1 MNEMTRN
8 IDVVTGEIIVLQENA
23 KRIFFQTAIE
33 IGRRLEEAKTMVAQG
48 EWTNYLTNVLKF
60 KPSTAQN
67 YMKIAR
73 ELGDG
78 QIGFD
83 GTSKDEVFGELSYS
97 QLLPLLGLPE
107 DERKELAAQN
117 DLAEMST
124 RQIEQLT
131 RDYKAAKAAQET
143 AQRKSDELQD
153 ELDKLQKQED
163 KKASAEENERAARVA
178 AEAKARDL
186 EGRVT
191 ALLEQLKEQPIEA
204 TASIVPDEETI
215 ERERERVREEL
226 RAQIA
231 DAETRAR
238 EAAEKLEQAKNPVA
252 AQVNFLFVEISG
264 LCQRMSESYG
274 TLENT
279 QEETAGKFGEA
290 IKRFFEGQAVRYGG

>member
-1 MNEMTRN
+1 MQEMTRN
-8 IDVVTGEIIVLQENA
+8 IEVVTGEIIVLQENA

-78 QIGFD
+78 QIGVD
-83 GTSKDEVFGELSYS
+83 GTSKEEVFGNLSYT

-107 DERKELAAQN
+107 EERKELAESN
-117 DLAEMST
+117 DLAEMTT
-124 RQIEQLT
+124 REIEKLT
-131 RDYKAAKAAQET
+131 REYKAAKAEKDA
-143 AQRKSDELQD
+143 AQRRTAELQD
-153 ELDKLQKQED
+153 KLDKLD
-163 KKASAEENERAARVA
+163 KAQDKANEAEEHERAARVA
-178 AEAKARDL
+178 AEAKAKAL

-191 ALLEQLKEQPIEA
+191 ELLEQMKAQPIEA
-204 TASIVPDEETI
+204 TASIVPEDEVI
-215 ERERERVREEL
+215 ERERERVREEM

-231 DAETRAR
+231 EAETRAR
-238 EAAEKLEQAKNPVA
+238 QAADKLEQAKNPVA

-264 LCQRMSESYG
+264 LCQRMSESFG
-274 TLENT
+274 ALENT
-279 QEETAGKFGEA
+279 QEETAGKFAEA

>member
-1 MNEMTRN
+1 MQEMTRN

-83 GTSKDEVFGELSYS
+83 GTSKEEVFGNLSYT

-107 DERKELAAQN
+107 EERKEIAESN
-117 DLAEMST
+117 DLAEMTT
-124 RQIEQLT
+124 REIEKLT
-131 RDYKAAKAAQET
+131 REYKAAKAAKDA
-143 AQRKSDELQD
+143 AQRRTTELQD
-153 ELDKLQKQED
+153 KLNKLDKTKE
-163 KKASAEENERAARVA
+163 KANEAEEHERAARVA
-178 AEAKARDL
+178 AEAKAKAL

-191 ALLEQLKEQPIEA
+191 ELLEQMKAQPIEA
-204 TASIVPDEETI
+204 TASIVPEDEVL
-215 ERERERVREEL
+215 ERERERVREEM

-231 DAETRAR
+231 EAETRAR
-238 EAAEKLEQAKNPVA
+238 QAADKLEQAKNPVA

-279 QEETAGKFGEA
+279 QEETAGKFAEA

>member
-1 MNEMTRN
+1 MQEMTRN

-83 GTSKDEVFGELSYS
+83 GTSKEEVFGNLSYT

-107 DERKELAAQN
+107 EERKEIAESN
-117 DLAEMST
+117 DLAEMTT
-124 RQIEQLT
+124 REIEKLT
-131 RDYKAAKAAQET
+131 REYKAAKAEKDA
-143 AQRKSDELQD
+143 AQRRTTELQD
-153 ELDKLQKQED
+153 KLDKLD
-163 KKASAEENERAARVA
+163 KAKEKANEAEEHERAARVA
-178 AEAKARDL
+178 AEAKAKSL

-191 ALLEQLKEQPIEA
+191 ELLEQMKAQPIEA
-204 TASIVPDEETI
+204 TASIVPEDEVI
-215 ERERERVREEL
+215 ERERERVREEM

-231 DAETRAR
+231 EAETRAR
-238 EAAEKLEQAKNPVA
+238 QAADKLEQAKNPVA

-264 LCQRMSESYG
+264 LCQRMSESFG
-274 TLENT
+274 ALENT
-279 QEETAGKFGEA
+279 QEETAGKFAEA

>member
-1 MNEMTRN
+1 MQEMTRN
-8 IDVVTGEIIVLQENA
+8 IEVVTGEIIVLQENA

-83 GTSKDEVFGELSYS
+83 GTSKEEVFGNLSYT

-107 DERKELAAQN
+107 EERKELAESN
-117 DLAEMST
+117 DLAEMTT
-124 RQIEQLT
+124 REIEKLT
-131 RDYKAAKAAQET
+131 REYKAAKAEKDA
-143 AQRKSDELQD
+143 AQRRTAELQD
-153 ELDKLQKQED
+153 KLDKLD
-163 KKASAEENERAARVA
+163 KAQDKANEAEEHERAARVA
-178 AEAKARDL
+178 AEAKAKSL

-191 ALLEQLKEQPIEA
+191 ELLEQMKAQPIEA
-204 TASIVPDEETI
+204 TASIVPEDEVL
-215 ERERERVREEL
+215 ERERERVREEM

-231 DAETRAR
+231 EAETRAR
-238 EAAEKLEQAKNPVA
+238 QAADKLEQAKNPVA
-252 AQVNFLFVEISG
+252 AQVNFFFVEISG
-264 LCQRMSESYG
+264 LCQRMSESFG
-274 TLENT
+274 ALENT
-279 QEETAGKFGEA
+279 QEETAGKFAEA

>member
-1 MNEMTRN
+1 MQEMTRN
-8 IDVVTGEIIVLQENA
+8 IEVVTGEIIVLQENA

-83 GTSKDEVFGELSYS
+83 GTSKEEVFGNLSYT

-107 DERKELAAQN
+107 EERKELAESN
-117 DLAEMST
+117 DLAEMTT
-124 RQIEQLT
+124 REIEKLT
-131 RDYKAAKAAQET
+131 REYKAAKAAKDA
-143 AQRKSDELQD
+143 AQRRTAELQD
-153 ELDKLQKQED
+153 KLDKLD
-163 KKASAEENERAARVA
+163 KAKDKANEAEEHERAARVA
-178 AEAKARDL
+178 AETKAKAL

-191 ALLEQLKEQPIEA
+191 ELLEQMKAQPIEA
-204 TASIVPDEETI
+204 TASIVPEDEVL
-215 ERERERVREEL
+215 ERERERVREEM

-231 DAETRAR
+231 EAETRAR
-238 EAAEKLEQAKNPVA
+238 QAADKLEQAKNPVA

-264 LCQRMSESYG
+264 LCQRMSESFG
-274 TLENT
+274 ALENT
-279 QEETAGKFGEA
+279 QEETAGKFAEA